1 MWPTEQNR
9 AAWEGRFGRRVGESA
24 RGLPD
29 GARERLQDVSGR
41 HVLHL
46 SCGTGE
52 ATGDL
57 IGLGALVSG
66 IDPSAEAL
74 AAARER
80 VPDAAFFQAELH
92 EIPLQLRRRRF
103 SVVYAGEGTIARVPD
118 LGPLV
123 AAITAA
129 LRKSGRLVLCDRHPV
144 AECVEPV
151 GLRWRD
157 NYFEEGRRRL
167 GQIVTL
173 FTGPGTGLE
182 LIELDELPPP
192 EKELG
197 GRHDPRVPAE
207 FLLVAAKNV

>member
-9 AAWEGRFGRRVGESA
+9 AAWEGRFGHAGESA

-29 GARERLQDVSGR
+29 FARAHLADVSGK

-52 ATGDL
+52 ATADL
-57 IGLGALVSG
+57 MGLGGLVSG

-74 AAARER
+74 AVARER

-103 SVVYAGEGTIARVPD
+103 SVVYAGDGTIAQAPD
-118 LGPLV
+118 LGLLV
-123 AAITAA
+123 SAITAA
-129 LRKSGRLVLCDRHPV
+129 LRKNGRLILCDRHPV

-151 GLRWRD
+151 GLRWRES
-157 NYFEEGRRRL
+157 YFEKGRRRL
-167 GQIVTL
+167 GQIVTA
-173 FTGPGTGLE
+173 FAGPETGLT
-182 LIELDELPPP
+182 LVELDELPPP
-192 EKELG
+192 EKEVG
-197 GRHDPRVPAE
+197 GRHDPRVPTE
-207 FLLVAAKNV
+207 FLLVATKPG

>member
-9 AAWEGRFGRRVGESA
+9 AAWEGRFGHAGESA

-29 GARERLQDVSGR
+29 AARQRLQDVSGK

-57 IGLGALVSG
+57 IALGALVSG
-66 IDPSAEAL
+66 IDPSAGAL
-74 AAARER
+74 AVARER
-80 VPDAAFFQAELH
+80 VLDAAFFQAELH

-103 SVVYAGEGTIARVPD
+103 SVVYAGEGTIAQVPE

-129 LRKSGRLVLCDRHPV
+129 LRKNGRLVLCDRHPV
-144 AECVEPV
+144 ADCVEPV

-157 NYFEEGRRRL
+157 SYFEEGRRRL
-167 GQIVTL
+167 GYIVTA
-173 FTGPGTGLE
+173 FAGPRTGLE
-182 LIELDELPPP
+182 LVELDELPPP

-207 FLLVAAKNV
+207 FLLVATKTV